1 MAQVTQS
8 LTRSRLTTSSTT
20 PGRGLQTFS
29 EALVRRG
36 EALGRLLEPDAH
48 RFQQNAV
55 LRVMRNLIS
64 RSSIDAIVV
73 LLLGHFLRSQ
83 AAALGRIREKKRKRL
98 GAGQSWEL
106 MKPAQTARAK

>member
-8 LTRSRLTTSSTT
+8 LTRSRLTTSITT

-36 EALGRLLEPDAH
+36 EALAEITGAGRTSIPAKC
-48 RFQQNAV
+48 R

-73 LLLGHFLRSQ
+73 LLVGHFLRSQ